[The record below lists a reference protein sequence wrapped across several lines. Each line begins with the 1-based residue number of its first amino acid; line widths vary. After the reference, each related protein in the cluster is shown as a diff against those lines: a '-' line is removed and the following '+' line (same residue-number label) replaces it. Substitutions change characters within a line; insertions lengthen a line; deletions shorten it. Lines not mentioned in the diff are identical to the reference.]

1 MLGNQGVVWGEMGKK
16 QRAGWA
22 LIAAAGVLSASI
34 VAWQVTELVRVST
47 SETSETLPVVGFA
60 PVDDD

>member
-1 MLGNQGVVWGEMGKK
+1 MGKK

-34 VAWQVTELVRVST
+34 VAWEVADLVRVST
-47 SETSETLPVVGFA
+47 SETSETLPVVGFT

>member
-1 MLGNQGVVWGEMGKK
+1 MLASMGKR

-34 VAWQVTELVRVST
+34 VAWQIADLVAVANT
-47 SETSETLPVVGFA
+47 ETSETLPVVGIV

>member
-1 MLGNQGVVWGEMGKK
+1 MLASMGKR

-22 LIAAAGVLSASI
+22 LIAGAGVLSASI
-34 VAWQVTELVRVST
+34 VAWQIADLVAVANT
-47 SETSETLPVVGFA
+47 ETSETLPVVGIV